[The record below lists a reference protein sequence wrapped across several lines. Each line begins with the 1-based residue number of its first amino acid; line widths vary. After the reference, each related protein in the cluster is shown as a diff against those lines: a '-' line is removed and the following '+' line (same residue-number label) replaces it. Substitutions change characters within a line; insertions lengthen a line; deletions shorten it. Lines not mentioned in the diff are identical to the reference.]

1 MSNNTGFMRY
11 LQKIVTTIS
20 FGMAIA
26 MTMLEIPA
34 IASTLVRKNVIDL
47 TPQEKSD
54 FVNAFKTLKTIPGT
68 NNKNVSLYDEFVAIH
83 AGAMTFDMMQL
94 GGQVMLPQ
102 DTPST
107 GPATGADAAHEHGGF
122 LPWHREY
129 LSRFEQAL
137 QSVNPNVTLPYWDW
151 SDPRSVGVIFDPNFL
166 GTNGTGSTLII
177 EYPDG
182 RPTIRLDGGPV
193 VSGNFS
199 EADGWTIVPDLHSN
213 IGTAETLGTSLVRY
227 LPDPNAPAGF
237 GFPLD
242 QAQTDRIVQSPDYAT
257 LRRFVEGEITI
268 NADGTQS
275 ECLNIPCNHNL
286 VHGLV
291 GGSVANPNPNETE
304 RQILTFGTLSNTP
317 GSPNDPAFWLLHSNV
332 DRLWAEWQNNGRQG
346 SEFYAVPGTE
356 RYGHNLNDR
365 MWPWDGGDSIPGSIG
380 STDIRPY
387 LPVVSPDDI
396 VRPIDALDWR
406 EYGYTYDTL
415 VKPVPET
422 SSTFGLLGLGAL
434 GAASLLRR
442 KRSYPEQTH
451 LNSVGK

>member
-1 MSNNTGFMRY
+1 MKY
-11 LQKIVTTIS
+11 QQKIVITFFVAMI
-20 FGMAIA
+20 IV
-26 MTMLEIPA
+26 MTMLKTPA
-34 IASTLVRKNVIDL
+34 TDTTLVRKNVVDL

-54 FVNAFKTLKTIPGT
+54 FVHAVKTLKTLPGT
-68 NNKNVSLYDEFVAIH
+68 NSKNVSLYDELVAIH
-83 AGAMTFDMMQL
+83 SGAMTFDKMQL
-94 GGQVMLPQ
+94 GGLVILPQ

-129 LSRFEQAL
+129 LSRFEKAL
-137 QSVNPNVTLPYWDW
+137 QSVNPKVTVPYWDW
-151 SDPRSVGVIFDPNFL
+151 ADPRSVDVIFDANFL

-199 EADGWTIVPDLHSN
+199 EANGWTIVPDLHSN

-227 LPDPNAPAGF
+227 LPDPDAPAGF

-242 QAQTDRIVQSPDYAT
+242 KAEADRIVQSPEYAT

-286 VHGLV
+286 VHSLV
-291 GGSVANPNPNETE
+291 GGSVPNPNPNETN
-304 RQILTFGTLSNTP
+304 RRLLTFGTISNTP
-317 GSPNDPAFWLLHSNV
+317 ASPNDPVFWLLHANA
-332 DRLWAEWQNNGRQG
+332 DRLWAEWQKNGRKG
-346 SEFYAVPGTE
+346 SRFYAVPGTE
-356 RYGHNLNDR
+356 PYGHNLNDK
-365 MWPWDGGDSIPGSIG
+365 MWPWDGGDSIPGSVG

-396 VRPIDALDWR
+396 VRPIDTFDWR
-406 EYGYTYDTL
+406 KYGYTYDTL
-415 VKPVPET
+415 VKRV
-422 SSTFGLLGLGAL
+422 
-434 GAASLLRR
+434 R
-442 KRSYPEQTH
+442 
-451 LNSVGK
+451 